1 LLNQIL
7 NYLFNLL
14 PFLKIYTI
22 FGRYFKQLLHSMEIG
37 QFLGFV
43 VFLTIF
49 TMGFWLMI
57 FLLTFVVPYWLFGNL
72 MENWKLKKEAK
83 KAKS

>member
-1 LLNQIL
+1 
-7 NYLFNLL
+7 
-14 PFLKIYTI
+14 
-22 FGRYFKQLLHSMEIG
+22 MEIG

-49 TMGFWLMI
+49 TMGFWMLI

-72 MENWKLKKEAK
+72 MENWKLKREAK
-83 KAKS
+83 KAKSQ